1 MALKQNVSLFMM
13 PFFIKDW
20 QEKKFEPSDKSI
32 WAPCQMA
39 FDKGKLYTHI
49 GDFLQPGN
57 PDETSYHYQ
66 YYSLSE
72 NAGPLKEML
81 RKQMAIEVKNSDGTF
96 RNIFFSIGQAEDSK
110 TEREKNA
117 SNSTD
122 KNKKIE
128 LSETQESF
136 FSPKLVICP
145 SAGIGMLILSV
156 QLDKSTENKENFSLN
171 NLIDLNYAIFKTYP
185 LGSSQTQPILL
196 KSQIDI
202 RDVQQKLDSEQDEK
216 MKKRYEKQL
225 EGMRKK
231 IPEKIKSTSQALGCE
246 VSFLGDKAEWFWT
259 MTELTNRLMSEFNGI
274 YERFDPYRLHVFTY
288 FQVEES
294 DLSEALLDDYIRI
307 MKLQNK
313 NYKVLNGANN
323 SNIYEKS
330 FDNIYMGCTV
340 EGGAIMTL
348 LPEQKELTVF
358 GSTFI
363 ADFMQGSLSQ
373 SYLWTYVMIQI
384 QRYTL
389 LYIEQQLTRHNYMKN
404 SLIERQSLRELIR
417 SSTQNKVNSYFVD
430 ISDHTQHNQFYSL
443 CCRNLKVME
452 YSDSVERKLEL
463 LTDYLK
469 MLTEEEHEEEAKR
482 RDNIGRWITVIGAV
496 FALFSSSYDAF
507 GLFGDEYLGF
517 LDSTMPIY
525 LRISIVLGSIAIVAI
540 VFWSLAKLYIGRK
553 H

>member
-1 MALKQNVSLFMM
+1 M
-13 PFFIKDW
+13 
-20 QEKKFEPSDKSI
+20 
-32 WAPCQMA
+32 
-39 FDKGKLYTHI
+39 
-49 GDFLQPGN
+49 
-57 PDETSYHYQ
+57 
-66 YYSLSE
+66 
-72 NAGPLKEML
+72 
-81 RKQMAIEVKNSDGTF
+81 
-96 RNIFFSIGQAEDSK
+96 
-110 TEREKNA
+110 
-117 SNSTD
+117 
-122 KNKKIE
+122 
-128 LSETQESF
+128 
-136 FSPKLVICP
+136 
-145 SAGIGMLILSV
+145 
-156 QLDKSTENKENFSLN
+156 
-171 NLIDLNYAIFKTYP
+171 
-185 LGSSQTQPILL
+185 GSSQTQPILL

-330 FDNIYMGCTV
+330 FYNIYMGCTV

>member
-1 MALKQNVSLFMM
+1 MALKQNVSFFMM
-13 PFFIKDW
+13 PFFIKDR
-20 QEKKFEPSDKSI
+20 QEKMFEPSGDSI

-39 FDKGKLYTHI
+39 FDKGKLYSHI
-49 GDFLQPGN
+49 GDFLQPSNTDG
-57 PDETSYHYQ
+57 TSYHYQ

-72 NAGPLKEML
+72 HAGSLKEML
-81 RKQMAIEVKNSDGTF
+81 RKQMAIEVKNSDGTN
-96 RNIFFSIGQAEDSK
+96 RYIFFSIGQAEDSK
-110 TEREKNA
+110 AEREKNA
-117 SNSTD
+117 FNNTD
-122 KNKKIE
+122 KTKKME
-128 LSETQESF
+128 LSETLESF

-145 SAGIGMLILSV
+145 SAGIGILILSA
-156 QLDKSTENKENFSLN
+156 QLDQSNDNKDNFSLN

-185 LGSSQTQPILL
+185 LGSTQTQSIYL

-202 RDVQQKLDSEQDEK
+202 RNVQQKLVSVQDEK
-216 MKKRYEKQL
+216 MKLRYEKQL
-225 EGMRKK
+225 EGMCKK
-231 IPEKIKSTSQALGCE
+231 IPEKITTASKALGKN
-246 VSFLGDKAEWFWT
+246 VQLLDVNTDWFWT
-259 MTELTNRLMSEFNGI
+259 MSELTNCLMAEFSGL

-294 DLSEALLDDYIRI
+294 ELSEALLDDYVRI
-307 MKLQNK
+307 MKLQNR
-313 NYKVLNGANN
+313 NYKVLSSSKN
-323 SNIYEKS
+323 SDIFVKS

-340 EGGAIMTL
+340 EGGSIMTL
-348 LPEQKELTVF
+348 LSEQQNSTDS

-363 ADFMQGSLSQ
+363 SDFMYSSLSQ
-373 SYLWTYVMIQI
+373 SSLWTYVMIQI

-389 LYIEQQLTRHNYMKN
+389 LHIEQQLTRHNYLKN
-404 SLIERQSLRELIR
+404 SIVERQSLRELIR

-430 ISDHTQHNQFYSL
+430 ISDHTQHNLFYSL

-507 GLFGDEYLGF
+507 GLFGDEYLG
-517 LDSTMPIY
+517 LINNSTPLY
-525 LRISIVLGSIAIVAI
+525 LRISVVLGSIIIVAI
-540 VFWSLAKLYIGRK
+540 VFWSLARLYVGRK